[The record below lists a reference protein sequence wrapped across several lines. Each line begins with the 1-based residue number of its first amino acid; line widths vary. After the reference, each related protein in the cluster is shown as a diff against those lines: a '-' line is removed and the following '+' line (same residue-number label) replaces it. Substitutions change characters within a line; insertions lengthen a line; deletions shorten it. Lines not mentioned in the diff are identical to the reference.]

1 MFVKHKYEH
10 RLYEFVKQFQFYL
23 IFEKPLVIISSANKK
38 TINYSDLSLQN
49 WFKFWFLLR

>member
-49 WFKFWFLLR
+49 WFKF